1 MYSTCRESYEDTY
14 SDTYWIKIMI
24 TVKVIT
30 TNIAIINA
38 LQCSR
43 KCGGGSKYRK
53 VRCQQLLS
61 LGQMIDKTEVNI
73 MIILISIMIILV
85 SIEMII
91 RSRI

>member
-1 MYSTCRESYEDTY
+1 MYLLQCYKCVPVT
-14 SDTYWIKIMI
+14 DTYWIKIMI

-30 TNIAIINA
+30 TKIAIINA

-73 MIILISIMIILV
+73 MIILISI
-85 SIEMII
+85 EMII
-91 RSRI
+91 TLV